1 MGMRIAILW
10 AALVMGAAVLVA
22 MLVAMR
28 RHRARAASL
37 AQAIAAAE
45 YLWVVVPWLIVAL
58 CVTPAVHRIL
68 AAGLR

>member
-10 AALVMGAAVLVA
+10 AALVMGAGVLVA

-28 RHRARAASL
+28 RHRARAASS
-37 AQAIAAAE
+37 AQPIAAAE
-45 YLWVVVPWLIVAL
+45 YLWVVVPWLIVVL